1 MIRAPVSASEALRI
15 IGRSNAPATYGRMCL
30 NG

>member
-15 IGRSNAPATYGRMCL
+15 IGRSNAPATYGRMVI
-30 NG
+30 